1 MFNFSQGIPQN
12 QQQTLFGAPVIKEN
26 NEERKN
32 NIRTSLFNNNN
43 NGTKSLFGNLLE
55 KAEKTEQNTLLVS
68 NVKKNIFGAPEDKQ
82 NEKNEQNPLFGSNI
96 NKNIFGAHEDKQNEK
111 NEQITLFGSNIN
123 KNIIGAPED
132 KQNEKNEKEKNEQ
145 NILFGS
151 NINRNI
157 FGASIDKQINNESK
171 ENNKENKDNLF
182 KSNLI
187 KKNDSLFNSPEDKKT
202 ISVNLFQNYNV
213 DTSVI
218 KNKLFEGNKENE
230 QNIEKKDNQI
240 IKTNNE
246 NINLD
251 KKSEKQSMGLFGK
264 PITTNSKPESNIPN
278 TNQIST
284 NIKSKKDVISTN
296 IASNLSSSK
305 RIEDDDQV
313 QSALQNLYISDI
325 LIKTP
330 SAYKMPSL
338 IKEKNLKKVPH
349 NKKNKSRTID
359 FTFIVQ
365 IKDIPNMN
373 EVGCNMIC
381 KSDESMNKL
390 LKQANLYVKKKFK
403 MTKELNDFDILL
415 KKNGCILP
423 INDDE
428 CIGDYI
434 KNNDKIIIYLIH
446 NSSNHSEEND
456 KIYEINDKKDSN
468 SDEEKTI
475 EVLEKEDIVEDNN
488 INKNANFEENIN
500 DSIDFSE
507 DNINNKKLFHTQM
520 IKKPKNKNLLQVK
533 KNNDYSPTEN
543 KKNQIGTLCPAD
555 KLPILKREGYFMIPD
570 EYAISRMTLEE
581 INNVENFAIFNE
593 NGKIEFE
600 GKVSLYGANFDKL
613 FNIEH
618 ELIEY
623 EKGEW
628 CHSPRGQ
635 NFNIPAKI
643 TFYNVQCN
651 IDIDNDNEKKMF
663 EEMLDTKCKKY
674 LNAKFI
680 SYDFNNGTLIY
691 RIPYFY

>member
-1 MFNFSQGIPQN
+1 MFNFSQGIIQN
-12 QQQTLFGAPVIKEN
+12 QQQTLFGAPIIKGN

-32 NIRTSLFNNNN
+32 NIRTSLFNNNKN
-43 NGTKSLFGNLLE
+43 ETKSLFGNLLE
-55 KAEKTEQNTLLVS
+55 KAEKTEQNTLFGS
-68 NVKKNIFGAPEDKQ
+68 NVKKNMFGAPE
-82 NEKNEQNPLFGSNI
+82 N
-96 NKNIFGAHEDKQNEK
+96 
-111 NEQITLFGSNIN
+111 
-123 KNIIGAPED
+123 

-145 NILFGS
+145 NTLFGS
-151 NINRNI
+151 NINKNI
-157 FGASIDKQINNESK
+157 FGASIDKKIDNESK
-171 ENNKENKDNLF
+171 ENNKENKESLF
-182 KSNLI
+182 KSNLNE
-187 KKNDSLFNSPEDKKT
+187 KKDSLFNSPEDKKS
-202 ISVNLFQNYNV
+202 ISVNLFQNNNI

-218 KNKLFEGNKENE
+218 KNKLFEGINKNEQNTEKKENE
-230 QNIEKKDNQI
+230 I

-251 KKSEKQSMGLFGK
+251 KKEEKKSTGLFGI
-264 PITTNSKPESNIPN
+264 PLSTNSKPEPNISN

-284 NIKSKKDVISTN
+284 NIQSKKDVISTN
-296 IASNLSSSK
+296 IASNLSSYK

-338 IKEKNLKKVPH
+338 IKEKNLKKAPH
-349 NKKNKSRTID
+349 NKKNKSKTID

-373 EVGCNMIC
+373 DVGCNMIC
-381 KSDESMNKL
+381 KSDEPMNKL
-390 LKQANLYVKKKFK
+390 LKQAYLYVKKKFK

-428 CIGDYI
+428 SIGDYI

-446 NSSNHSEEND
+446 NSSNQGEDND
-456 KIYEINDKKDSN
+456 KIYEISDKKESN

-475 EVLEKEDIVEDNN
+475 EVQEQEDNVDENN
-488 INKNANFEENIN
+488 INKNAIFKENIN

-507 DNINNKKLFHTQM
+507 DNINNKKLFHTQI
-520 IKKPKNKNLLQVK
+520 IKKPKNNNLLQLK
-533 KNNDYSPTEN
+533 KNINYSPSEN

-570 EYAISRMTLEE
+570 EYEISRMTLEE
-581 INNVENFAIFNE
+581 INNVENFTIFNE

-600 GKVSLYGANFDKL
+600 GKVSLYGADFDKL

-643 TFYNVQCN
+643 TFYNVPGN
-651 IDIDNDNEKKMF
+651 IDLDNDNEKKMF
-663 EEMLDTKCKKY
+663 EEMLETKCKKY

-680 SYDFNNGTLIY
+680 SYDFNKGTLIY